1 VTENFASRPAYA
13 EADNGDYNTAV
24 SMLFR
29 WWGLFEAPA
38 GVDISPFYADL
49 FADDVHIDLPDGG
62 VDITGVDAIQATMAA
77 LPAGIRRS
85 HAINHDDIQVTA
97 LGDGLYRLQ
106 ANYTYQLE
114 TDGKLVS
121 GHSHCDNILRKV
133 APARMVYT
141 RVSGGLGD
149 TFERPEFVDSYVENR
164 IKAVLIQWQAVMD
177 TLNGNAAPLE
187 ELVMPRLEFH
197 GLISSKQDQSDGRA
211 ETVTDFKEMKGI
223 LAGTDGSED
232 TIIRGFEGVQE
243 NGVPFGS
250 VVSAGRSAK
259 RSAAERKRSYVV
271 EADTLWS
278 KGTRSIS
285 RISSKFRSGFHRV
298 SSIAS
303 WLGAMVNPSPA
314 RKSHR
319 PWSCRGEAEYHG
331 TLCRC
336 CVPRYR
342 QYCPVRPKSA
352 AGYRPC

>member
-1 VTENFASRPAYA
+1 MTENFASRPAYA

-38 GVDISPFYADL
+38 GVDISSFYADL

-62 VDITGVDAIQATMAA
+62 VDITGIDAIRATMAA
-77 LPAGIRRS
+77 LPPGIRRS

-97 LGDGLYRLQ
+97 LGDGLYRLR
-106 ANYTYQLE
+106 AKYTYQLE
-114 TDGKLVS
+114 TDGKFVS

-133 APARMVYT
+133 APARMIYT

-177 TLNGNAAPLE
+177 TLNGDAAPLE

-232 TIIRGFEGVQE
+232 TVIRGFEGVRE
-243 NGVPFGS
+243 WFATGPALLKSNIHRFETIAITSLPDNRFETTACFGWYAETLSGVPI
-250 VVSAGRSAK
+250 
-259 RSAAERKRSYVV
+259 ELHQPLTWIIV
-271 EADTLWS
+271 E
-278 KGTRSIS
+278 
-285 RISSKFRSGFHRV
+285 
-298 SSIAS
+298 
-303 WLGAMVNPSPA
+303 
-314 RKSHR
+314 
-319 PWSCRGEAEYHG
+319 RGEKYMRLEA
-331 TLCRC
+331 L
-336 CVPRYR
+336 
-342 QYCPVRPKSA
+342 RPHD
-352 AGYRPC
+352 

>member
-1 VTENFASRPAYA
+1 MTENFASRPAYA

-149 TFERPEFVDSYVENR
+149 TFGRPEFVDSYVENR

-177 TLNGNAAPLE
+177 TLNGDAAPLE

-243 NGVPFGS
+243 WFATGPALLKSNIHRFETIAITPLPDNRFETTACFGWYAETLSGVPI
-250 VVSAGRSAK
+250 
-259 RSAAERKRSYVV
+259 ELHQPLTWIIV
-271 EADTLWS
+271 E
-278 KGTRSIS
+278 
-285 RISSKFRSGFHRV
+285 
-298 SSIAS
+298 
-303 WLGAMVNPSPA
+303 
-314 RKSHR
+314 
-319 PWSCRGEAEYHG
+319 RGEKYMRLEA
-331 TLCRC
+331 L
-336 CVPRYR
+336 
-342 QYCPVRPKSA
+342 RPHD
-352 AGYRPC
+352 